1 MKIERIE
8 EYQITASTTSH
19 IQKLLQQAF
28 WQFPDQ
34 RIYYK
39 QVPHFRYL
47 VWDEDI
53 LAAQVGVE
61 FRIIA
66 LNNQPV
72 RIFGI
77 MDLCV
82 DSEYRSQNIGSN
94 LLEKIEA
101 EGLKHNID
109 FILLFA
115 GDQRIYKNQGYQQV
129 NNTCKWLLINNHQ
142 SLGVVH
148 RNINLM
154 VKQLGFKQW
163 KEGVLADLLGFV
175 F

>member
-1 MKIERIE
+1 MVIERIE
-8 EYQITASTTSH
+8 EYRISQTTSSH

-28 WQFPDQ
+28 WQFPAH

-39 QVPHFRYL
+39 QVPHFRFL
-47 VWDEDI
+47 VWELEQLI
-53 LAAQVGVE
+53 AQVGIE
-61 FRIIA
+61 FRVIS
-66 LNNQPV
+66 LNSQPV
-72 RIFGI
+72 RIFGV

-82 DSEYRSQNIGSN
+82 DVEYRSKRIGTK
-94 LLEKIEA
+94 LLQKVEE
-101 EGLKHNID
+101 EGRTYGID

-115 GDQRIYKNQGYQQV
+115 GDQRLYKSQGYQQT

-142 SLGVVH
+142 SLGIVH

-154 VKQLGFKQW
+154 VKQIGYKPWQA
-163 KEGVLADLLGFV
+163 GVLADLLGFV